1 MTSAGTGPELGRSPG
16 LAEFKRVLIA
26 NRGEIALRVVRA
38 CRDAGLVS
46 IAVYADPDAS
56 APFARLADEAL
67 PLGGATSAETY
78 LDIAKLLAAAGQA
91 GAQAVH
97 PGYGFLAENADFAQ
111 AVLDAGMTWIGPPP
125 AVIRAL
131 GDKVQAR
138 AIAARVG
145 APLVPGTAS
154 PVADAAEAV
163 RFAEQ
168 HGVPVAIKAAH
179 GGGGRGLRVAR
190 DIGEV
195 AGLFDAAVREATAAF
210 GRGECFVEAYV
221 EHGRH
226 VEAQVL
232 ADTAGTVLVV
242 GTRDCTLQRRYQ
254 KLVEEAPA
262 PFLSQQQR
270 TILERSAAAICA
282 EAGYV
287 NAGTVEF
294 LLAPSGELSFL
305 EVNTRLQVEHSATEE
320 STGLDLVRAQLLI
333 AAGHPVRTA
342 IGVQPLPAGHDG
354 APAGHDGAPA
364 GHDGAPA
371 GHDGAPAGHDG
382 APAGHDGAAAGL
394 TPRRHAIEFRINA
407 EDPARGF
414 VPSTGTI
421 TRFRAPSGPGIRLDS
436 GVEAGDAV
444 QGQFDSLL
452 AKLIVTGR
460 DRGQAIERARRALAE
475 FDIAGVRTTLPF
487 LRTVL
492 TEPAFTASGPGGF
505 AVHTSWIEQDYQPD
519 PSKGASAGAGAG
531 GSPDPGDT
539 DDERVAV
546 QIGGR
551 WLAVDVPG
559 LLQARE
565 GPLVRAREQARER
578 RERAAQQASDVISA
592 PMQGTV
598 VKVAVADGEEV
609 AAGQLLAVV
618 EAMKMENP
626 LRAPH
631 AGQVTGLRVRA
642 GETVA
647 QGAVLCRVTP
657 AESGA
662 PVGVPAEESAG
673 AP

>member
-1 MTSAGTGPELGRSPG
+1 VTAAAAGSRP
-16 LAEFKRVLIA
+16 AEFKRVLIA

-38 CRDAGLVS
+38 CRDAGLAS
-46 IAVYADPDAS
+46 IAVYADPDAG

-67 PLGGATSAETY
+67 PLGGTTSAGTY

-91 GAQAVH
+91 GAEAVH

-111 AVLDAGMTWIGPPP
+111 AVLDAGLTWIGPPP
-125 AVIRAL
+125 EVIRVL
-131 GDKVQAR
+131 GDKVRAR

-145 APLVPGTAS
+145 APLVPGTTS

-168 HGVPVAIKAAH
+168 HGLPVAIKAAH

-195 AGLFDAAVREATAAF
+195 AGLFDAAVREARSAF

-262 PFLSQQQR
+262 PFLSEEQR
-270 TILERSAAAICA
+270 TVLERSAAAICR

-320 STGLDLVRAQLLI
+320 STDLDLVRAQLVI
-333 AAGHPVRTA
+333 AAGHPVQTA
-342 IGVQPLPAGHDG
+342 LGSG
-354 APAGHDGAPA
+354 AEEIS
-364 GHDGAPA
+364 
-371 GHDGAPAGHDG
+371 
-382 APAGHDGAAAGL
+382 
-394 TPRRHAIEFRINA
+394 PRRHAIEFRINA
-407 EDPARGF
+407 EDPAAGF

-421 TRFRAPSGPGIRLDS
+421 TRFRAPGGPGIRLDS
-436 GVEAGDAV
+436 GVEAGDAI

-452 AKLIVTGR
+452 AKLVVSGR
-460 DRGQAIERARRALAE
+460 DRAQAIERARRALAE

-492 TEPAFTASGPGGF
+492 TEPAFTASGPDGF
-505 AVHTSWIEQDYQPD
+505 AVHTSWIEQDYQPV
-519 PSKGASAGAGAG
+519 PGATD
-531 GSPDPGDT
+531 SPDPADQA
-539 DDERVAV
+539 DERVAV

-559 LLQARE
+559 LAQARE

-578 RERAAQQASDVISA
+578 LERAAQQAGDVVSA

-598 VKVAVADGEEV
+598 VRIAVAEGDEV

-631 AGQVTGLRVRA
+631 PGQVRGLRVAA
-642 GETVA
+642 GDTVA
-647 QGAVLCRVTP
+647 QGAVLCRVIP
-657 AESGA
+657 AGSEGQGTERTE
-662 PVGVPAEESAG
+662 PT
-673 AP
+673 

>member
-1 MTSAGTGPELGRSPG
+1 VTPAAPG
-16 LAEFKRVLIA
+16 ATEFKRVLIA

-38 CRDAGLVS
+38 CRDAGLAS
-46 IAVYADPDAS
+46 IAVYADPDAG

-67 PLGGATSAETY
+67 PLGGSTSAETY
-78 LDIAKLLAAAGQA
+78 LDIAKVLAAAGQA

-125 AVIRAL
+125 GVIRAL

-168 HGVPVAIKAAH
+168 YGVPVAIKAAH

-195 AGLFDAAVREATAAF
+195 AGLFDAAVREATSAF

-232 ADTAGTVLVV
+232 ADTAGTVMVI

-262 PFLSQQQR
+262 PFLSEGQR
-270 TILERSAAAICA
+270 TVLERSAAAICR

-305 EVNTRLQVEHSATEE
+305 EVNTRLQVEHAATEE
-320 STGLDLVRAQLLI
+320 STDVDLVRAQLLI

-342 IGVQPLPAGHDG
+342 IGTRAPSADG
-354 APAGHDGAPA
+354 DEEPGR
-364 GHDGAPA
+364 
-371 GHDGAPAGHDG
+371 
-382 APAGHDGAAAGL
+382 

-444 QGQFDSLL
+444 PGQFDSLL
-452 AKLIVTGR
+452 AKLIVTGC

-475 FDIAGVRTTLPF
+475 FDVAGVRTTLPF
-487 LRTVL
+487 LRAVL
-492 TEPAFTASGPGGF
+492 TEPAFTASGPAGF

-519 PSKGASAGAGAG
+519 PRAGATAG
-531 GSPDPGDT
+531 GSPDPGAQ

-559 LLQARE
+559 LVQARE

-598 VKVAVADGEEV
+598 VKIAVADGDEV
-609 AAGQLLAVV
+609 SAGQLLAVV

-647 QGAVLCRVTP
+647 QGAVLCRVIP
-657 AESGA
+657 AESADPAADSAQSSGA
-662 PVGVPAEESAG
+662 PASESAG
-673 AP
+673 TP

>member
-1 MTSAGTGPELGRSPG
+1 VTPASPG
-16 LAEFKRVLIA
+16 PGPAPGAAPGAVEFKRVLIA

-38 CRDAGLVS
+38 CRDAGLAS
-46 IAVYADPDAS
+46 IAVYADPDAG

-67 PLGGATSAETY
+67 PLGGTTSAETY
-78 LDIAKLLAAAGQA
+78 LDIAKVLAAAGQA

-125 AVIRAL
+125 GVIRAL

-168 HGVPVAIKAAH
+168 YGVPVAIKAAH

-195 AGLFDAAVREATAAF
+195 AGLFDAAVREATSAF

-232 ADTAGTVLVV
+232 ADTAGTVMVI

-262 PFLSQQQR
+262 PFLSEGQR
-270 TILERSAAAICA
+270 TVLERSAAAICR

-305 EVNTRLQVEHSATEE
+305 EVNTRLQVEHAATEE
-320 STGLDLVRAQLLI
+320 STDVDLVRAQLLI

-342 IGVQPLPAGHDG
+342 IGTRAPSADG
-354 APAGHDGAPA
+354 DEEPGR
-364 GHDGAPA
+364 
-371 GHDGAPAGHDG
+371 
-382 APAGHDGAAAGL
+382 

-444 QGQFDSLL
+444 PGQFDSLL
-452 AKLIVTGR
+452 AKLIVTGC

-475 FDIAGVRTTLPF
+475 FDVAGVRTTLPF
-487 LRTVL
+487 LRAVL
-492 TEPAFTASGPGGF
+492 TEPAFTASGPAGF

-519 PSKGASAGAGAG
+519 PSDEAGAG
-531 GSPDPGDT
+531 DQ

-559 LLQARE
+559 LVQARE

-598 VKVAVADGEEV
+598 VKIAVADGDEV
-609 AAGQLLAVV
+609 SAGQLLAVV

-647 QGAVLCRVTP
+647 QGAVLCRVIP
-657 AESGA
+657 AESADPAADSAQSSGA
-662 PVGVPAEESAG
+662 PASESAG
-673 AP
+673 TP

>member
-1 MTSAGTGPELGRSPG
+1 VTSAGTSPG
-16 LAEFKRVLIA
+16 PAVTSAATSPGPAPAPGEFKRVLIA

-38 CRDAGLVS
+38 CRDAGLTS
-46 IAVYADPDAS
+46 IAVYADPDAN

-67 PLGGATSAETY
+67 PLGGTTSAETY
-78 LDIAKLLAAAGQA
+78 LDIAKVLAAAGQT

-125 AVIRAL
+125 GVIRAL

-168 HGVPVAIKAAH
+168 YGVPLAIKAAH

-190 DIGEV
+190 AIGEV
-195 AGLFDAAVREATAAF
+195 AALFDAAVREATSAF
-210 GRGECFVEAYV
+210 GRGECFIEAYV

-232 ADTAGTVLVV
+232 ADTAGTVIVV

-262 PFLSQQQR
+262 PFLSQAQR
-270 TILERSAAAICA
+270 AVLERSAAAIFR

-287 NAGTVEF
+287 GAGTAEF

-320 STGLDLVRAQLLI
+320 STDVDLVRAQLLI
-333 AAGHPVRTA
+333 AAGHQVRTA
-342 IGVQPLPAGHDG
+342 IGSP
-354 APAGHDGAPA
+354 APAADG
-364 GHDGAPA
+364 DQ
-371 GHDGAPAGHDG
+371 
-382 APAGHDGAAAGL
+382 AAGDDKRQGIS
-394 TPRRHAIEFRINA
+394 PRRHAIEFRVNA

-436 GVEAGDAV
+436 GVEAGDSV
-444 QGQFDSLL
+444 PGQFDSLL

-460 DRGQAIERARRALAE
+460 DRGQALERARRALAE

-492 TEPAFTASGPGGF
+492 TEPAFTASGPAGF
-505 AVHTSWIEQDYQPD
+505 AVHTSWIEKDYQPD
-519 PSKGASAGAGAG
+519 PGAGAG
-531 GSPDPGDT
+531 EQ

-559 LLQARE
+559 LVQARE

-598 VKVAVADGEEV
+598 VKVAVAEGEEV
-609 AAGQLLAVV
+609 SAGQLLAVV

-631 AGQVTGLRVRA
+631 AGRVAGLHVRA

-647 QGAVLCRVTP
+647 QGAVLCRVVP
-657 AESGA
+657 ADTEDPSGA
-662 PVGVPAEESAG
+662 LTGAPATESAG
-673 AP
+673 TP